1 MHEIWSHFGPG
12 LAAVLTSQ
20 IAGVCL
26 RSDLEYFAKP
36 ITAMMRV
43 DPRSREW
50 FEQAVNELA
59 QLNGPSMED
68 AKIFLQ
74 KIRMQVDDP
83 FNEARY
89 RLTSITQIHQRRSQK
104 SH

>member
-1 MHEIWSHFGPG
+1 MKDQSMHEIWSHFGPG

-50 FEQAVNELA
+50 FEQAVKELA

-74 KIRMQVDDP
+74 KIRM
-83 FNEARY
+83 
-89 RLTSITQIHQRRSQK
+89 
-104 SH
+104 